1 MFGRPQA
8 EVSRGSSPMAPQSIA
23 QSESIAAFIPDLERL
38 IAEAMDEW
46 KIPGLAMTVVQ
57 NGEVVLVGAYGLRDV
72 EAGLKV
78 TTDTQFMI
86 CSITK
91 SFTSTGLALLVDERR
106 LDWKKPVRDY
116 IPEFRLH
123 DAVATDRITVR
134 DLLCHHSGL
143 PRHDWVISSRATT
156 CTAPSNITT
165 SVISSPAWW
174 PNASAVRVG
183 PTLPAL
189 G

>member
-1 MFGRPQA
+1 M
-8 EVSRGSSPMAPQSIA
+8 
-23 QSESIAAFIPDLERL
+23 
-38 IAEAMDEW
+38 
-46 KIPGLAMTVVQ
+46 VQ
-57 NGEVVLVGAYGLRDV
+57 NGEVALGGAYGLRDV
-72 EAGLKV
+72 EGGLKV

-134 DLLCHHSGL
+134 DLLSHHSGL
-143 PRHDWVISSRATT
+143 PRHNWVQILGGL
-156 CTAPSNITT
+156 
-165 SVISSPAWW
+165 SPAEMLVAMRYLE
-174 PNASAVRVG
+174 PSDDIRSTFQYQNLGYLVAGIVAERVSG
-183 PTLPAL
+183 QGWSEFTRARLTSCT
-189 G
+189 